1 MRQDFLRECMA
12 PYGNVQLDAFNR
24 EFCLVCA
31 NRECARSSANNSA
44 FDTRVLA
51 WRDCLFEKVPRAN
64 DLDSSFDHIRAKRF
78 LPVQTGTLEVRSGE
92 TSASSPRFDPP
103 PRPPPRIEEAVQLPA
118 VQPPNTPFLQG
129 QMIGGGGGETFLQ
142 PGGSFTFGGGDDEP
156 VKE

>member
-51 WRDCLFEKVPRAN
+51 WKDRLFEKVPRAN

-78 LPVQTGTLEVRSGE
+78 LPVQAETLEVRSVE
-92 TSASSPRFDPP
+92 TAAPSPRFDPP
-103 PRPPPRIEEAVQLPA
+103 PRPPPRIEEAVQ
-118 VQPPNTPFLQG
+118 PPNTPFLQG
-129 QMIGGGGGETFLQ
+129 QMIGGGGETFLQ